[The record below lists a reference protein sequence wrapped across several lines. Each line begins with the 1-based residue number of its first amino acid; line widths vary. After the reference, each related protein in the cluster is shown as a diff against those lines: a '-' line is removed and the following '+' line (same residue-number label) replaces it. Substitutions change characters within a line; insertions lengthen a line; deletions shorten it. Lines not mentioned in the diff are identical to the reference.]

1 MSQLA
6 KGANAP
12 LTDGAPVVAELHCSG
27 APVDLSALLLDAA
40 GKVRSDADMVFFNQP
55 EAEEGAVRHTP
66 KGGAALPERVV
77 VETAALP
84 ADVDRVVL
92 VGSCDPEDES
102 RTFAEVGALTLRAA
116 HGAGESVEFAVPP
129 LTAGERAAVLVEL
142 YRRGGGWKIRAVGQ
156 GYASGLAGVATDFGI
171 SVDEEPTPAP
181 TPPVPAPVAA
191 PPVAEPVAAPPPP
204 LAPPVPAPAPLGAV
218 SLDKGGR
225 VAIGLDKGDADL
237 VVTARLQWDGG
248 SAQRVVRG
256 ADLDFY
262 ALFVPASDVLPGP
275 LEPGALVRKDHVP
288 QGAPPPAEAIKK
300 RGRYRRP
307 SDEGSKD
314 AVYYKNLGSL
324 KEAPF
329 ISLDGDARTPGKET
343 IKITRPAEQGY
354 VLFCAYSAL
363 SNGAGSFLSF
373 GAHVVVSDGHGSEV
387 TVPLFEKTRTRYWV
401 AIALADFTVPEGV
414 AIRQIE
420 AYSARMTEK
429 RPLLHRDGT
438 IAMNA
443 GPVEFKHRT

>member
-12 LTDGAPVVAELHCSG
+12 LTDGSQVVAELHCSG
-27 APVDLSALLLDAA
+27 APVDLSALLLAA
-40 GKVRSDADMVFFNQP
+40 DGKVRSDADMVFFNQP

-66 KGGAALPERVV
+66 TGGAQLPERVV
-77 VETAALP
+77 VEPARLP

-102 RTFAEVGALTLRAA
+102 HTFAEVGGLAVRVA
-116 HGAGESVEFAVPP
+116 HGAGEGVEFVVPP
-129 LTAGERAAVLVEL
+129 LTEGERAAVLVEL

-156 GYASGLAGVATDFGI
+156 GYAAGLAGVATDFGI
-171 SVDEEPTPAP
+171 SVDEDPAP
-181 TPPVPAPVAA
+181 EPPVAA
-191 PPVAEPVAAPPPP
+191 PAPAPP
-204 LAPPVPAPAPLGAV
+204 LAPPVPAAPPPPPAPLGAV

-237 VVTARLQWDGG
+237 VVTARLIWDGG
-248 SAQRVVRG
+248 SAQRVIQG

-262 ALFVPASDVLPGP
+262 ALFVPASDVLPGA
-275 LEPGALVRKDHVP
+275 LEPGTLVRKDHVP
-288 QGAPPPAEAIKK
+288 EGAPPPAEAVKK

-307 SDEGSKD
+307 SGEASKD
-314 AVYYKNLGSL
+314 AVYYRNLGSL

-329 ISLDGDARTPGKET
+329 ISLDGDARMPGKET
-343 IKITRPAEQGY
+343 IRITRPADQGY

-373 GAHVVVSDGHGSEV
+373 GAHVVVSDGRGSEV

-401 AIALADFTVPEGV
+401 AIALADFTASGGV